1 MENNYIEQIEK
12 LMPDLKKKMNE
23 TFYGKLEERFNNYKS
38 DKNPKDAVAMNLI
51 IARDTLM
58 QSSREI
64 NKSDKDSV
72 TLGKDNIIIQAR
84 NLICNLYGTEDHSR
98 YFNEVMRELNSEDFI
113 FFL

>member
-1 MENNYIEQIEK
+1 
-12 LMPDLKKKMNE
+12 
-23 TFYGKLEERFNNYKS
+23 
-38 DKNPKDAVAMNLI
+38 
-51 IARDTLM
+51 LM